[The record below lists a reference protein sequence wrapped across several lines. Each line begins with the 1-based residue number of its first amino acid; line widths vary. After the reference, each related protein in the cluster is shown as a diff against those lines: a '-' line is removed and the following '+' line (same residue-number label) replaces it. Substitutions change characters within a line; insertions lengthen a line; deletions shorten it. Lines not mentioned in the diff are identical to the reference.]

1 MKLYRINFKLLSL
14 VLLLMVL
21 EITFVK
27 AENYKSQTIK
37 AVKVTPTTCATVEA
51 ITNHG
56 TFSYHLDNSGKVEV
70 SAALQSIFD
79 HVASLED
86 ATATF
91 VFSPGVYYLENPIVV
106 RIAGVKLLGHGHGGI
121 DIHGTNV
128 KSGTIF
134 HLGKGCAPRCFTF
147 DYAGR
152 TESFPARETPWK
164 NENIKVEL
172 ENLTFVGYNNTGVD
186 TANGYSRFRGDTP
199 DFRGLNWYPEKGRY
213 EDVETQGQ
221 RAIFLPKGHYGKSVA
236 KCELFR
242 VTGCYFTDLYVALD
256 VEYSDVSYINKNWF
270 GQLTYAMRFRKSPGM
285 MVSNNLFADLES
297 AVSVH
302 GSSFSTYHNN
312 TFAYV
317 SKCFEMSNIINSTI
331 SNNSVYNW
339 KISTGAAAFGAFC
352 YVDKSTNLSVT
363 GNSVA
368 QQLDSRK
375 KSITVDEEPNGQSF
389 IQFDRAENLMFA
401 NNIINSIITQTVVRL
416 DNSSDCVVVDN
427 IIRFGEGGNA
437 VAQTGDCKNNF
448 YRTVDPKSSDPFDE
462 YKY

>member
-1 MKLYRINFKLLSL
+1 MKISMCKLISLCISLLICINSVTAQDYPSQSTESLS
-14 VLLLMVL
+14 
-21 EITFVK
+21 I
-27 AENYKSQTIK
+27 
-37 AVKVTPTTCATVEA
+37 TPTTEATVEA

-70 SAALQSIFD
+70 SEALQSIFN
-79 HVASLED
+79 HVASLEN
-86 ATATF
+86 ATATII
-91 VFSPGVYYLENPIVV
+91 FSPGVYYLNSPIVV
-106 RIAGVKLLGHGHGGI
+106 KIAGVKLLGNGHGGI

-152 TESFPARETPWK
+152 TESFPAGEHPWG

-172 ENLTFVGYNNTGVD
+172 ENLTFVGYNNTGVN
-186 TANGYSRFRGDTP
+186 TADGYSRFRNDTP
-199 DFRGLNWYPEKGRY
+199 NFRGLNWYPSKDRY
-213 EDVETQGQ
+213 EDVEEQGQ

-242 VTGCYFTDLYVALD
+242 VTDCYFTDLYVALD

-270 GQLTYAMRFRKSPGM
+270 GQLTYAVRFGSAPGM

-297 AVSVH
+297 AIVVVD
-302 GSSFSTYHNN
+302 GSTFSTYHNN

-317 SKCFEMSNIINSTI
+317 SKCFEMKNIVNSTI
-331 SNNSVYNW
+331 SDNAVYNW
-339 KISTGAAAFGAFC
+339 SISTGAAAFGSFC
-352 YVDKSTNLSVT
+352 HVDGSQNLSVM
-363 GNSVA
+363 GNSVT

-375 KSITVDEEPNGQSF
+375 RTITVDEEPNGESF
-389 IQFDRAENLMFA
+389 IQFDKAENLMFA
-401 NNIINSIITQTVVRL
+401 NNIINTIISQTVVRL
-416 DNSSDCVVVDN
+416 NDCNNCVVVDN
-427 IIRFGEGGNA
+427 IIRFAEGGNA
-437 VAQTGDCKNNF
+437 VAETGSCSENY
-448 YRTVDPKSSDPFDE
+448 YRAIDPKTSSPFDE